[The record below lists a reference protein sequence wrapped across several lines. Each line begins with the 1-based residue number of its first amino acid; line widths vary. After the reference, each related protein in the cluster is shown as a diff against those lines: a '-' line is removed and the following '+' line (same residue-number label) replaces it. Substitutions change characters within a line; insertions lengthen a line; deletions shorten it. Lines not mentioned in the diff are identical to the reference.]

1 MRIKQAQKLFF
12 RKAINAM
19 LPDADIFL
27 FGSRANDQLK
37 GGDIDILVIGK
48 DKLSFQQIRNLKI
61 SFYKQFGQQ
70 KIDIATFKRDE
81 QSTFCELALLDAVRL

>member
-1 MRIKQAQKLFF
+1 MRIKQDQKLFF
-12 RKAINAM
+12 RKTINAV

-37 GGDIDILVIGK
+37 GGDIDILVISK

-70 KIDIATFKRDE
+70 QIDIVTLKRDE
-81 QSTFCELALLDAVRL
+81 PSTFRELALLDAVKL

>member
-1 MRIKQAQKLFF
+1 MRIKQDQKLFL
-12 RKAINAM
+12 RKTINAL

-61 SFYKQFGQQ
+61 AFYKQFGQQ
-70 KIDIATFKRDE
+70 QIDIVTLKRDKP
-81 QSTFCELALLDAVRL
+81 STFRELALLDAVKL

>member
-1 MRIKQAQKLFF
+1 MRIKQDQKLFF
-12 RKAINAM
+12 RKTINAV

-37 GGDIDILVIGK
+37 GGDIDILVISK

-61 SFYKQFGQQ
+61 AFYKQFGQQ
-70 KIDIATFKRDE
+70 QIDIVTLKRDE
-81 QSTFCELALLDAVRL
+81 PSTFRELALLDAVKL